1 MTNFTEKFASKKAS
15 TGFISKIIREK
26 SIIYHY
32 ETTLVNGQKYF
43 FILDIDKSKHK
54 KFQEDIS
61 IPQEIDLNNYGKIL
75 HKGYGQP
82 SKELKAELKQK
93 YGLYEDES
101 NI

>member
-1 MTNFTEKFASKKAS
+1 MTNFTEKFASNKNS
-15 TGFISKIIREK
+15 GGFISKIIREK

-32 ETTLVNGQKYF
+32 ETNLESGKKYF

-61 IPQEIDLNNYGKIL
+61 IPQEINLNDYGKIL

-82 SKELKAELKQK
+82 SDELKAELKQK
-93 YGLYEDES
+93 YGLYE
-101 NI
+101 N